1 MIDFN
6 PYDWSF
12 HEDPYPIYQAL
23 REEAPCYRN
32 EKLGF
37 WALSR
42 HEDVMTALKDWKTF
56 SSADGVALEF
66 FGPSASAVMSFLA
79 MDPPLH
85 DRVRALVSEGFTP
98 RRVQRF
104 EPRVRA
110 LANHYIDQFIE
121 RGSCEFVS
129 EFAGRLP
136 MDVISEMI
144 GVPEGDRET
153 IRCWADLVVHREEG
167 QSEIPPEG
175 VQASGNLLNYFQ
187 DMVTSYRKEPQ
198 EDLTSSLIAAEID
211 GDRLEDREIIA
222 FLFLMAIAG
231 NETTTKILTHA
242 FYWLHQFPEQRARV
256 EEDPSL
262 IPAWVEETLRYD
274 NSSQILYRT
283 LTENLEMH
291 GETMKK
297 GDRVALLIGSANRDH
312 RVFERPDEFDL
323 SRDCGAST
331 SFGRGVHFCLGA
343 SLARLETIV
352 SLQEIQRRMSDI
364 QLDRDR
370 LVRAHSGN
378 VRGFAVMPMAFRGRI
393 KLA

>member
-1 MIDFN
+1 MMEFN

-12 HEDPYPIYQAL
+12 QEDPYPTYAAL
-23 REEAPCYRN
+23 REEFPCYRN

-42 HEDVMTALKDWKTF
+42 HEDVLMALKDWKTF

-79 MDPPLH
+79 MDPPMH
-85 DRVRALVSEGFTP
+85 DRVRALVSKGFTP
-98 RRVQRF
+98 RRVQHF
-104 EPRVRA
+104 EPRVRS
-110 LANHYIDQFIE
+110 LANHYIDQFIDV
-121 RGSCEFVS
+121 GSCEFVS

-136 MDVISEMI
+136 MDVISAMVGVPAEDSEMI
-144 GVPEGDRET
+144 RH
-153 IRCWADLVVHREEG
+153 WADLVVHREEG
-167 QSEIPPEG
+167 RSEVPPEG
-175 VQASGNLLNYFQ
+175 VQASGHLLAYFSER
-187 DMVTSYRKEPQ
+187 VTSCRKNPQ
-198 EDLTSSLIAAEID
+198 EDLTSALIEAEID

-242 FYWLHQFPEQRARV
+242 FYWLHQFPQEREKV
-256 EEDPSL
+256 EADASL

-283 LTENLEMH
+283 LARDVEMH
-291 GETMKK
+291 GELMKK
-297 GDRVALLIGSANRDH
+297 GDRVALLIGSANRDS
-312 RVFERPDEFDL
+312 RVFDQPDVFDL
-323 SRDCGAST
+323 ARDCSASV

-343 SLARLETIV
+343 SLARLESII
-352 SLQEIQRRMSDI
+352 SLQELQRRLADI
-364 QLDRDR
+364 QLDQDR

-378 VRGFAVMPMAFRGRI
+378 VRGFAVMPMTFKGR
-393 KLA
+393 

>member
-12 HEDPYPIYQAL
+12 HEDPYPTYKAL

-42 HEDVMTALKDWKTF
+42 HEDVMEALKDWKTF

-66 FGPSASAVMSFLA
+66 FGPSASAIMSFLA

-85 DRVRALVSEGFTP
+85 DRIRALVSKGFTP

-110 LANHYIDQFIE
+110 LANYYIDQFIDK
-121 RGSCEFVS
+121 GSCEFVA

-136 MDVISEMI
+136 MDVVSEMI
-144 GVPEGDRET
+144 GVPEEDRET
-153 IRCWADLVVHREEG
+153 IRHWADLVVHREAG
-167 QSEIPPEG
+167 RSEIPPEG
-175 VQASGNLLNYFQ
+175 AKASGNLLNYFSEL
-187 DMVTSYRKEPQ
+187 VTAYRKSPRD
-198 EDLTSSLIAAEID
+198 DLISALIAAEID
-211 GDRLEDREIIA
+211 GDRLKDREIIA

-231 NETTTKILTHA
+231 NETTSKLLTHA
-242 FYWLHQFPEQRARV
+242 FYWLHRFPEQRASV
-256 EEDPSL
+256 EADASL

-283 LTENLEMH
+283 VTRDLELH
-291 GETMKK
+291 GEQIKK
-297 GDRVALLIGSANRDH
+297 GDRVALLIGSANRDP
-312 RVFERPDEFDL
+312 RVFERPDEFEL
-323 SRDCGAST
+323 SRDCGASA

-343 SLARLETIV
+343 SLARLEAII
-352 SLQEIQRRMSDI
+352 SLQEIQRRLSKI
-364 QLDRDR
+364 ELDRSG

-378 VRGFAVMPMAFRGRI
+378 VRGFAVMPMTFT
-393 KLA
+393 KSTT